1 LADSLSLLLHFLS
14 ILTVWFSIH
23 HYYQGAPYTNMS
35 DAVSVVVLDKLVAWF
50 DQVDEGLR
58 PTGYSQSKRPLSL
71 GETSSFWGGGAVGIS
86 DRFVAGFTWLD
97 KLGLAALRGWGSVFR
112 QTFIGGVVPPFS
124 LNYALVRQNL
134 TPNPDFFNSV
144 LFKRLVGAEVLTT
157 KQVQSSSGGVD
168 PLLRSYAFCTRPV
181 PSDSLPAQYV
191 VEGSVTIM
199 WLSLHQ
205 DTSVTLQL
213 EGGSGSGPR
222 LEYTMSSAS
231 QTGNWQTDMASYV
244 TRLNGVAL
252 ELDPATGHLPRMPP
266 RVVANGASSLTLA
279 PLTYGFVVLPHAQAP
294 ACGFKKSSVDA
305 GASAAPAAQAA
316 AETAA
321 NKQTAHRRHRHA
333 RQADS
338 EQQQPQHA

>member
-1 LADSLSLLLHFLS
+1 MFLLCVIVAPPFLFYLLCS
-14 ILTVWFSIH
+14 SIH

-144 LFKRLVGAEVLTT
+144 LFKRLVGAEVLRT
-157 KQVQSSSGGVD
+157 KQVQSGGVD
-168 PLLRSYAFCTRPV
+168 PLMRSYAFCTRPV

-191 VEGSVTIM
+191 VEGSVTVM

-213 EGGSGSGPR
+213 EGSGSGPR

-231 QTGNWQTDMASYV
+231 QTGNWQTDMASYI

-252 ELDPATGHLPRMPP
+252 ELDAATGHLPRMPP
-266 RVVANGASSLTLA
+266 RVVTNGASSLTLA

-294 ACGFKKSSVDA
+294 ACGFKKPSVA
-305 GASAAPAAQAA
+305 ANAPAAPAAQAPA
-316 AETAA
+316 VAV
-321 NKQTAHRRHRHA
+321 NKRTAHRRHRHA
-333 RQADS
+333 RQADNE
-338 EQQQPQHA
+338 EQMQHA